1 MVQRRTNLS
10 YKFRWSYV
18 AVALL
23 IGGFTSSALAQSEAV
38 VSSAR
43 EIAKEGLSAYDAGR
57 YEEANEKLSRALEVV
72 GVPTLA
78 LFTARAN
85 VKLGRFVRASELYLL
100 ATRLDPKGASE
111 NVQIQAQRDAEK
123 ERSEL
128 LPRIPRLTITI
139 TGISRKE
146 VEVKLDGQIV
156 PKALLGTAQ
165 LVDPGK
171 HEVIAKRGT
180 EEARGEMVLAEREH
194 KTTKLEFQPAESET
208 PTLSPRE
215 SPILLNEGPLESREN
230 SSGASGSTQRV
241 MGWISLG
248 LGGASL
254 LLGTGAGVWLLAER
268 SRMQDGGCINNQC
281 YTDQKSDV
289 DSFNTLRTV
298 STIGLVAG
306 TALTATGITLLLSVP
321 TEEKSTSTALVFGP
335 GFASVRKAF

>member
-1 MVQRRTNLS
+1 LS
-10 YKFRWSYV
+10 
-18 AVALL
+18 
-23 IGGFTSSALAQSEAV
+23 GFTSSALAQSEAV

-78 LFTARAN
+78 LFTARTN

-100 ATRLDPKGASE
+100 ATRLDPKGTSE
-111 NVQIQAQRDAEK
+111 SVQVQAQRDAEK
-123 ERSEL
+123 ERAEL

-139 TGISRKE
+139 TGTRREE
-146 VEVKLDGQIV
+146 VEVKLDGQVV

-171 HEVIAKRGT
+171 HEIVAKRGT
-180 EEARGEMVLAEREH
+180 DEARGEIVLVEREH
-194 KTTKLEFQPAESET
+194 KTTKLAFQPEEPASPSFASRDA
-208 PTLSPRE
+208 PTSR
-215 SPILLNEGPLESREN
+215 NEGLSENREN
-230 SSGASGSTQRV
+230 PNHANGSTQRV
-241 MGWISLG
+241 VGWVSLG

-268 SRMQDGGCINNQC
+268 SRMQDEGCINNQC

-289 DSFNTLRTV
+289 DSFNKLRTV
-298 STIGLVAG
+298 STIGLIAG
-306 TALTATGITLLLSVP
+306 TALTATGVTLLLSVP
-321 TEEKSTSTALVFGP
+321 KEEKSTSTALVFGP
-335 GFASVRKAF
+335 GFASVRKVF